1 MRSIFIFTFL
11 ISLHAFSSESQ
22 FPQIIDATA
31 LKESVDPC
39 DDFYEFSCGAWIEQ
53 TVIPSDRKAVYRQS
67 TPMMDAVD
75 VRLNQILE
83 SYAQGHFE
91 IPATY
96 ATKLAD
102 FYKSCM
108 SVDANVGLTTKFLK
122 NKIEQIK
129 KYKTSEDWARLVGE
143 LQLTGSSLFNM
154 GSMQDYNDSETVLTD
169 LSQAGIVLGNPSYY
183 LDKDDKAIEIRVQYK
198 KYVTQ
203 SFMLLGAKK
212 EKAQKIAE
220 MILRL
225 ETNLAQNSYSVTDQS
240 DPDKVNH
247 VMDFEGVKKLM
258 PSFDWNLYFKT
269 VGLSSNRFNVDEPE
283 FFKNLE
289 IFFNKTTQIEKI
301 YYFTWLLVDR
311 SASQVGGD
319 FEKNHF
325 AFWKTYMNGTKQMAP
340 RWKTCTQATE
350 DSLGYALS
358 EAYVK
363 TFDGAAIK
371 EKTNSMIDEIKN
383 MFVTDLNILSQ
394 GAEAWIDGATVSEA
408 IAKAQAITRK
418 VGAPDKFRN
427 YDALILSSTNYLENA
442 FAVSQFEHR
451 RDMAKIG
458 QPVDKTEWGMMPW
471 EVNAYYDRS
480 NNEFVF
486 PFGILQPPS
495 LDLTASDC
503 ANYGAFGGGT
513 IGHELTHGFDSA
525 GSKYDSHGN
534 LKNWW
539 SPQTQ
544 ALFDQKA
551 QCYADQASQY
561 RIKEVNLN
569 VDGRQTL
576 EENLADQGGV
586 KLGYMVVDKIL
597 KTRAEGPL
605 WLGKYS
611 ERQQYWIA
619 YAQSWCSKVTP
630 EALRSQMTNDVHPP
644 SEFRVNAVV
653 MNRPEFATDFRCAA
667 GRAMAPANRCS
678 LW

>member
-1 MRSIFIFTFL
+1 MRSIFIFILL
-11 ISLHAFSSESQ
+11 ISVHAFSDEAH

-39 DDFYEFSCGAWIEQ
+39 DDFYEFSCGGWIDQ
-53 TVIPSDRKAVYRQS
+53 TVIPADKKAVYRQS

-83 SYAQGHFE
+83 SYSQGHFE
-91 IPATY
+91 VPATY

-108 SVDANVGLTTKFLK
+108 SVDSNVGVTTNFLK

-129 KYKTSEDWARLVGE
+129 KTQSREEWARLVAE
-143 LQLTGSSLFNM
+143 LHMTGSSLFYM
-154 GSMQDYNDSETVLTD
+154 SSMQDYNDSETVLTD

-183 LDKDDKAIEIRVQYK
+183 LDKDAKAIEIRNKYK
-198 KYVTQ
+198 EYISKT
-203 SFMLLGAKK
+203 FMLLGAKK

-225 ETNLAQNSYSVTDQS
+225 ETNLALKSYSVTDQS

-258 PSFDWNLYFKT
+258 PSFDWATYFKA
-269 VGLSSNRFNVDEPE
+269 VGVSSNKFNVDEPE
-283 FFKNLE
+283 FFQNLE
-289 IFFNKTTQIEKI
+289 VFLEKTTRIEKI

-311 SASQVGGD
+311 SAGQVGGD

-350 DSLGYALS
+350 ESLGYALS

-371 EKTNSMIDEIKN
+371 EKTNSMIDEVKN
-383 MFVTDLNILSQ
+383 MFVADLNILSQ

-427 YDALILSSTNYLENA
+427 YEALILSSTNFLENS
-442 FAVSQFEHR
+442 FAISQFEHR
-451 RDMAKIG
+451 RDFAKIG

-495 LDLTASDC
+495 LDLTASDG

-551 QCYADQASQY
+551 QCYVDQASQY

-569 VDGRQTL
+569 VDGHQTL

-597 KTRAEGPL
+597 KTRPEGAL

-619 YAQSWCSKVTP
+619 YAQSWCSKVTA

-653 MNRPEFATDFRCAA
+653 MNRQEFATDFRCAA
-667 GRAMAPANRCS
+667 GRAMAPVNRCS